1 MEQLDKSAIK
11 RIANFMDEEKIR
23 AEQGVPALI
32 TLAVTAMMGLGM
44 NSKAIVEFVHSVAVT
59 LERLSQP
66 EDVGELLKEIFH
78 GK

>member
-1 MEQLDKSAIK
+1 MEQVEKSAIK
-11 RIANFMDEEKIR
+11 KIAQFMDEENIR
-23 AEQGVPALI
+23 AERGVPALI
-32 TLAVTAMMGLGM
+32 TLAVTAMMELGM
-44 NSKAIVEFVHSVAVT
+44 DSKAIMEFVQSVTVT